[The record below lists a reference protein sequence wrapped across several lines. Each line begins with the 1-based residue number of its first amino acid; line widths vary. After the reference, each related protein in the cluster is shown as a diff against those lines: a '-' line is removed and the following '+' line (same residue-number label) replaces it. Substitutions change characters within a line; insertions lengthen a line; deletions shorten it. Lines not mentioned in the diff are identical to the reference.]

1 MNRKTTPETSS
12 FLMATA
18 KRWQIAYNLLPHLGY
33 TFAKERKKEKE
44 TDMPLI
50 R

>member
-1 MNRKTTPETSS
+1 
-12 FLMATA
+12 MATA
-18 KRWQIAYNLLPHLGY
+18 KRWQIAYNLLPHLLGY
-33 TFAKERKKEKE
+33 TFSKKRKKEKE